1 MSETVMPYSPA
12 SRSADASPVLQTA
25 LTALEA
31 GISVVPIRPDG
42 TKQPALTHWKRWQ
55 TIRPTVAEVE
65 AWFRDPRRGLALV
78 TGRVSGHLIALDFD
92 DEAAFLA
99 WMARLRQDQRLHI
112 LYEEIACGYE
122 ERTPKGGR
130 HLLLRC
136 LPRSSIGR
144 SQVLARSHQGDV
156 LVETREEGA
165 IIIVAPSAGSVHPT
179 GRPYILL
186 RGGVDSIRT
195 IDPAQLEEI
204 FHSLRVLDKRGAPN
218 CTQPS
223 ILPTAGPRGP
233 LQLAENRPGDLFNRD
248 PQVTWESILLPKGWE
263 LVRTVGREGY
273 WRHPGKRG
281 PHYSA
286 TTNHEGDGKLHV
298 FSTSAPLPPGSYT
311 RFAAYALLYHGGNFQ
326 AAAKA
331 LKQRYRSFP
340 PAE

>member
-1 MSETVMPYSPA
+1 MNTDND
-12 SRSADASPVLQTA
+12 RILQTA
-25 LTALEA
+25 HAALA
-31 GISVVPIRPDG
+31 VGISLVPIRGDG
-42 TKQPALTHWKRWQ
+42 SKRPAIAWKPFQERL
-55 TIRPTVAEVE
+55 PTPREVD
-65 AWFRDPRRGLALV
+65 AWFRRPGLWGLALV
-78 TGRVSGHLIALDFD
+78 TGQVSGHLIAIDFD

-136 LPRSSIGR
+136 LPRSPIGR

-195 IDPAQLEEI
+195 IDPVQLEEI

-263 LVRTVGREGY
+263 LVRTVSGEGY

-286 TTNHEGDGKLHV
+286 TTNHGGDGKLHV
-298 FSTSAPLPPGSYT
+298 FSTSAPLPPGSYS